1 MVEVQFTWSEGADQT
16 LGAPCYE
23 TDGAAGADIRANLT
37 PDLRASGMILRPI
50 PIREALPLSFAL
62 SPDPGFRNSTI

>member
-37 PDLRASGMILRPI
+37 LICAHRG
-50 PIREALPLSFAL
+50 
-62 SPDPGFRNSTI
+62 